1 MEFSR
6 YLKVIQGR
14 IWVVIITAIITTAI
28 VGVRSFTTPPFYT
41 STTKMRVIPFSI
53 NAPDYGTFVYFD
65 RLANT
70 YSEILNSSIVQDQA
84 EKLLGIEKLK
94 DYRIETIPQTEL
106 MKISVDAN
114 SPELAQRIA
123 NTLATLL
130 IEENQKLARGEG
142 GVVGDL
148 KQRVDQLGTD
158 ITKLISERTRL
169 LDEVPRDNER
179 IAAVDRNIEANMQ
192 TYSLALASYNKAL
205 ESRTA
210 AASALSVI
218 EPATLAEEATGPSRG
233 RDLILGWAIGLMGG
247 IAMAFVLEGLNGR
260 LYTDKQIEALAQ
272 APVIGKI
279 PPITRRDAKNVFEH
293 DPAAAEA
300 FRRLNANLF
309 ASSRDVSIRS
319 LLVTSAV
326 TGESKSTVAANL
338 ALSIADMQQPVLLID
353 CDLRMPTLHTYFDL
367 PNNVGLSDVLEG
379 RVPLRDAV
387 KTTSVPGLTVL
398 PSGPGVSDAAE
409 LFDSQRMGDLLTYAL
424 QDAGMIVLEGPPM
437 LLAADSAVLAPFT
450 DGVVLALNQKRSGQD
465 ALASAQ
471 RQLGYVN
478 AFLLGVVVTGA
489 PRDKYAQEY
498 TRIARHYRR
507 SAAPVFAV
515 HKSAIPATI
524 EPAIDY
530 ETDESAPVLAEV
542 STTDT
547 LPPANGTNTPV
558 ADEMAPIATL
568 ITPNGPF
575 TDVMPDDA
583 DNNPAASTDTADP
596 AIDAAPAATL
606 VSEADQP
613 EKPASSKSSKRNTGK

>member
-1 MEFSR
+1 MF
-6 YLKVIQGR
+6 
-14 IWVVIITAIITTAI
+14 
-28 VGVRSFTTPPFYT
+28 
-41 STTKMRVIPFSI
+41 
-53 NAPDYGTFVYFD
+53 
-65 RLANT
+65 
-70 YSEILNSSIVQDQA
+70 
-84 EKLLGIEKLK
+84 
-94 DYRIETIPQTEL
+94 
-106 MKISVDAN
+106 
-114 SPELAQRIA
+114 
-123 NTLATLL
+123 
-130 IEENQKLARGEG
+130 
-142 GVVGDL
+142 
-148 KQRVDQLGTD
+148 
-158 ITKLISERTRL
+158 ER
-169 LDEVPRDNER
+169 
-179 IAAVDRNIEANMQ
+179 
-192 TYSLALASYNKAL
+192 
-205 ESRTA
+205 
-210 AASALSVI
+210 
-218 EPATLAEEATGPSRG
+218 
-233 RDLILGWAIGLMGG
+233 
-247 IAMAFVLEGLNGR
+247 
-260 LYTDKQIEALAQ
+260 
-272 APVIGKI
+272 
-279 PPITRRDAKNVFEH
+279 

-353 CDLRMPTLHTYFDL
+353 CDLRMPTLHTFFDL

-424 QDAGMIVLEGPPM
+424 QDAGMLVLEGPPM

-450 DGVVLALNQKRSGQD
+450 DGVVLALNQRRSGQD

-524 EPAIDY
+524 DAAIEYD
-530 ETDESAPVLAEV
+530 TDESTPVPSDV
-542 STTDT
+542 TPTNRVPSG
-547 LPPANGTNTPV
+547 NGTDVPV
-558 ADEMAPIATL
+558 ADEMAPMATL

-575 TDVMPDDA
+575 SNVMPDDA
-583 DNNPAASTDTADP
+583 DNNPAASTDTGDP
-596 AIDAAPAATL
+596 AIDATPAATL
-606 VSEADQP
+606 VSEADQS
-613 EKPASSKSSKRNTGK
+613 EKPTSSKSSKRNTGK